1 MDKRLSIGTAQF
13 GLDYGISNSLGRI
26 NLNELNLIF
35 NYMKEINLYEFDTA
49 QTYGNSEDLIAKL
62 FATTK
67 SFGKTKVVT
76 KFSLSKSYKLGDI
89 ENLVRIS
96 LDKLQNE
103 SLFGVLLHNF
113 QDYKKYPA
121 LWNEMLELR
130 SKGLIENIGF
140 SIYKPDELNNIL
152 EDKLDI
158 NIIQFPF
165 NVFDQRFKRYFT
177 ELFSLNILIYV
188 RSVFMQGLVFLD
200 PMVISEKLGIAKKH
214 IKLLRDISND
224 SGFSINSICLNYAL
238 SQSLVS
244 KVIIG
249 VTSLEELKNNII
261 LINEFDR
268 SNEIFKKLEML
279 EIENEELD
287 IIMAQLID
295 IQVKRIIKDD

>member
-67 SFGKTKVVT
+67 SFCKTKVVT
-76 KFSLSKSYKLGDI
+76 KFSLSKPYKLGDI
-89 ENLVRIS
+89 ESLVRIS

-113 QDYKKYPA
+113 QDYQKYPE

-249 VTSLEELKNNII
+249 VTSLEELKNNIL